1 MHGKITIGIVL
12 LSLIL
17 ILTACSGT
25 SSPAASAAAAN
36 IPVNQ
41 TPASQTDPAPVTLT
55 PVSQPVPVAAV
66 SNKPSGP
73 IKATE
78 IVPTVANDTVTI
90 PVSAVQKDWNVHFS
104 VDIPGAKESFMAYNL
119 DGQTYVRASICPPC
133 RGKTY
138 TLSGST
144 LVCDVCAT
152 TFNAQTGSGHRRRLC
167 QLPQGLGPL
176 PGQQRQYRHESERPG
191 TGLSKYIEAWTALIR
206 NSPIIDRAA
215 VLKRRPFFVPG
226 TAF

>member
-12 LSLIL
+12 LSLVL

-73 IKATE
+73 VKATE

-104 VDIPGAKESFMAYNL
+104 VDIQGAKESFMAYNL

-152 TFNAQTGSGHRRRLC
+152 TFNAQTGIGIAGGCVNYPKASVPYQVSNGNIVMKVSDLALAY
-167 QLPQGLGPL
+167 QNTLKPGLP
-176 PGQQRQYRHESERPG
+176 
-191 TGLSKYIEAWTALIR
+191 
-206 NSPIIDRAA
+206 
-215 VLKRRPFFVPG
+215 
-226 TAF
+226 